1 MIERIN
7 FEQIYFI
14 FLLNNIF
21 NYNAFVIILVLIII
35 LIFIILLN
43 ICFYIIY
50 LINIL
55 IIIKKKYSQISYKN
69 IFENKRVVNMEE
81 EMIWRVWDIF

>member
-1 MIERIN
+1 LIERIN

-55 IIIKKKYSQISYKN
+55 IIIKKN
-69 IFENKRVVNMEE
+69 IVKFHIKIYIKNKRVVNMEE